1 MDTNKL
7 CSYIG
12 HKKSGKLSVYSF
24 NTDQSYNIPVAIMT
38 SNVEEFQKALTFSAK
53 LIELEKTLPEEY
65 VKEILVADHIKQLE
79 KKYSEDISRIERVQA
94 TDMLS
99 RFANITESLSEKERY
114 YTEQIKQ
121 IHSDYAQQIKRI
133 TRDKELVE
141 ENATAAKQEVEAN
154 LQKEI
159 KQVKKLLAEKE
170 TEVQVLAR
178 GETFVRE
185 QCKIENDRIIQ
196 IINEKNSDALTA
208 LRESYQANIK
218 IKEDALEQR
227 ESRVALREQELQ
239 TTIQR
244 NASSSF
250 RGQDGEMQFEQLA
263 ESTMKWKLTNTS
275 KIPHSCD
282 YSSEIHGSP
291 VFFEI
296 KNYTDPVRN
305 DEVLKFHR
313 DMKEHPE
320 VAIGIFISWNTRIV
334 GKDQAL
340 PFSIEWINDSQC
352 AIYIQP
358 LKELDINATLTLIDQ
373 TIKITGIYRKQ
384 IESKGDISESAILQ
398 PRIDKARIHIDQ
410 YISEASSSMKR
421 IINDK
426 KRYLDLI
433 ESTYSLNIASM
444 KAQTTSIST
453 ALSILTGDYVE
464 DTTIDP
470 TLIAEP
476 EPSKPKKQ
484 AKKL

>member
-1 MDTNKL
+1 MKGRAHISHTR
-7 CSYIG
+7 
-12 HKKSGKLSVYSF
+12 SGESTIFMF
-24 NTDQSYNIPVAIMT
+24 NTENTYEMPLAIVTSDIQQFQS
-38 SNVEEFQKALTFSAK
+38 ALTFSAK
-53 LIELEKTLPEEY
+53 LIELENSLSTDYIRDTLFADY
-65 VKEILVADHIKQLE
+65 VRNLENKHAKDIEDIRKNEIDEVSSKLSPLIKRISENEREFNEQLKQVKADH
-79 KKYSEDISRIERVQA
+79 
-94 TDMLS
+94 
-99 RFANITESLSEKERY
+99 
-114 YTEQIKQ
+114 
-121 IHSDYAQQIKRI
+121 AQQIKVLM
-133 TRDKELVE
+133 KEKAALE
-141 ENATAAKQEVEAN
+141 ADATTAKSDIESSYQR
-154 LQKEI
+154 EI
-159 KQVKKLLAEKE
+159 KQIRKQLAEKE
-170 TEVQVLAR
+170 AEVQALAK
-178 GETFVRE
+178 GDAVIRE
-185 QCKIENDRIIQ
+185 QCSAESERLIKIIEQ
-196 IINEKNSDALTA
+196 KNASNLSAQ
-208 LRESYQANIK
+208 RESYETILK
-218 IKEDALEQR
+218 LKEEALQQR
-227 ESRVALREQELQ
+227 EARVYQKEQELQ

-263 ESTMKWKLTNTS
+263 ESIMKWNLTNTS

-282 YSSEIHGSP
+282 YSSEIHGSV

-296 KNYTDPVRN
+296 KNYTDPVRT
-305 DEVLKFHR
+305 DELSKFHR

-334 GKDQAL
+334 GKDQTL

-384 IESKGDISESAILQ
+384 IELKGDISETAILQ

-426 KRYLDLI
+426 KRYLELI
-433 ESTYSLNIASM
+433 ESTYSLNISSI
-444 KAQTTSIST
+444 KSQTTSITT
-453 ALSILTGDYVE
+453 ALSILTGEYIE

-484 AKKL
+484 VKKN